1 MIYYILYSFH
11 EHHSFFNVFRY
22 ITLRTIYAIL
32 TALILSLV
40 MGPYVIE
47 FLKRYQIGQY
57 VREDGPKHHLSKSGT
72 PTMGGLLIIIVVLFA
87 TLSWIDLSNIYV
99 WLVLFAL
106 VGFGLIGFMDDYL
119 KVVRKKSDGLAG
131 RYKLTLQ
138 VVIASVI
145 AYILYSLPAYS
156 TKLTIPFLK
165 NVNPD
170 LGWLYIPFVI
180 LIIVGASNAVN
191 LTDGLDGLAMGPV
204 IVTTMVYTI
213 ITYAAGHTKIA
224 NYLLIPF
231 VNGSGEL
238 AILCGA
244 VFGASLGFLWFNT
257 YPASVF
263 MGDVGSLPL
272 GALLA
277 SVAIISKHELLLVI
291 VGGIFVLET
300 VSVIFQVA
308 SFKINGRRVFLM
320 APLHHH
326 YELKGWQ
333 EPKIIVRFWII
344 SIMLGLL
351 ALSTLKLR

>member
-1 MIYYILYSFH
+1 M
-11 EHHSFFNVFRY
+11 
-22 ITLRTIYAIL
+22 
-32 TALILSLV
+32 
-40 MGPYVIE
+40 
-47 FLKRYQIGQY
+47 
-57 VREDGPKHHLSKSGT
+57 
-72 PTMGGLLIIIVVLFA
+72 VVLLS

-99 WLVLFAL
+99 WLGLFAL
-106 VGFGLIGFMDDYL
+106 VGFGLIGFTDDYL

-131 RYKLTLQ
+131 RYKIALQ
-138 VVIASVI
+138 IVIASVI

-156 TKLTIPFLK
+156 TKLTVPFLK
-165 NVNPD
+165 NLNPD
-170 LGWLYIPFVI
+170 LSWLYIPFVI
-180 LIIVGASNAVN
+180 FIMVGASNAVN
-191 LTDGLDGLAMGPV
+191 LTDGLDGLAIGPV

-213 ITYAAGHTKIA
+213 ITYSAGHAKIA

-277 SVAIISKHELLLVI
+277 YVAIIAKQELLLVI

-308 SFKINGRRVFLM
+308 SFKINGKRVFLM

>member
-1 MIYYILYSFH
+1 MLYYILYSLH
-11 EHHSFFNVFRY
+11 DYHSFFNVFRY
-22 ITLRTIYAIL
+22 ITLRTVYAVL
-32 TALILSLV
+32 TALILSLLI
-40 MGPYVIE
+40 GPYVIE
-47 FLKRYQIGQY
+47 FLKKYQIGQY
-57 VREDGPKHHLSKSGT
+57 VRDNGPKSHLSKSGT
-72 PTMGGLLIIIVVLFA
+72 PTMGGLLILMAVLFA
-87 TLSWIDLSNIYV
+87 TLSWIDLANIYG

-106 VGFGLIGFMDDYL
+106 FGFGLIGFIDDYL
-119 KVVRKKSDGLAG
+119 KVVRKRSAGLAG
-131 RYKLTLQ
+131 RYKFTLQ
-138 VVIASVI
+138 IVVASIIAAVLH
-145 AYILYSLPAYS
+145 YLPAFS
-156 TKLTIPFLK
+156 TKLSVPFFK

-170 LGWLYIPFVI
+170 LGWFYIPFVI
-180 LIIVGASNAVN
+180 IIIVGASNAVN
-191 LTDGLDGLAMGPV
+191 LTDGLDGLAIGPV
-204 IVTTMVYTI
+204 IIATMVFTI
-213 ITYAAGHTKIA
+213 ITYAAGHAKIA

-238 AILCGA
+238 AILCGS

-272 GALLA
+272 GALLGA
-277 SVAIISKHELLLVI
+277 VAVISKHELLLVI
-291 VGGIFVLET
+291 VGGIFVAET

-308 SFKINGRRVFLM
+308 SYRLNGKRVFLM

-344 SIMLGLL
+344 AIILGLL

>member
-1 MIYYILYSFH
+1 
-11 EHHSFFNVFRY
+11 
-22 ITLRTIYAIL
+22 
-32 TALILSLV
+32 
-40 MGPYVIE
+40 
-47 FLKRYQIGQY
+47 
-57 VREDGPKHHLSKSGT
+57 
-72 PTMGGLLIIIVVLFA
+72 MGGLLIIIVVLFA

-106 VGFGLIGFMDDYL
+106 VGFGLIGFIDDYL
-119 KVVRKKSDGLAG
+119 KVVRKKSEGLAG

-191 LTDGLDGLAMGPV
+191 LTDGLDGLAIGPV

-224 NYLLIPF
+224 SYLLIPF

-351 ALSTLKLR
+351 ALSKMKLR